1 MGNRTRSG
9 RRRRASGGGGGS
21 ASGSK
26 RPRWVAEEELEEEEE
41 EAAGPVKGED
51 EELCF
56 VCKDGGDLRLC
67 DYRFARPRCSLPSLS
82 RFVTPRAA
90 AGYGEERGKWC
101 WLVITEPAGVRLE
114 IERA

>member
-41 EAAGPVKGED
+41 EAGPVKGED